1 MVCETYAPSMH
12 ILVVEDERRIA
23 TALKRGLEADGFAVD
38 VAFNGDDGLW
48 YAQESS
54 YDLIVLDL
62 MLPGRSGFE
71 VCRQLR
77 ESGDWTPIIVLTAK
91 EGSLDEQEA
100 LETGADDYVRKPFS
114 YPVLLLRIRSLLRRT
129 GDQPESDPTLS
140 VGDLRLDPLTQR
152 AWRGS
157 SELELSPKALIVLQI
172 LMRRPGELVSTQ
184 ELLDTAWGFDFEG
197 DPNVVQAYISRLRRS
212 VDKPFGTNSIRTVR
226 GLGYRILPSDTE
238 TVTP

>member
-1 MVCETYAPSMH
+1 MH

-23 TALKRGLEADGFAVD
+23 TALKRGLEADGFSVD
-38 VAFNGDDGLW
+38 VAFTGDDGLW

-54 YDLIVLDL
+54 YDVIVLDL

-71 VCRQLR
+71 VCRLLR
-77 ESGDWTPIIVLTAK
+77 EAGDWTPIIVLTAK

-114 YPVLLLRIRSLLRRT
+114 YPVLLLRIRSLLRRS
-129 GDQPESDPTLS
+129 GDQPESDPTLRI
-140 VGDLRLDPLTQR
+140 GDLSLDPLTQR
-152 AWRGS
+152 AWRAS
-157 SELELSPKALIVLQI
+157 TELELSPKALIVLQV
-172 LMRRPGELVSTQ
+172 LMRRPGELISTR

-197 DPNVVQAYISRLRRS
+197 DPNVVQAYISRLRRA

-238 TVTP
+238 TTAP

>member
-1 MVCETYAPSMH
+1 MH
-12 ILVVEDERRIA
+12 LLVVEDERRIA
-23 TALKRGLEADGFAVD
+23 TALKRGLEADGFSVD
-38 VAFNGDDGLW
+38 VAFTGDDGLW
-48 YAQESS
+48 YARESF

-71 VCRQLR
+71 VCRELR
-77 ESGDWTPIIVLTAK
+77 EAGDWTPIIVLTAK
-91 EGSLDEQEA
+91 DGSLEEQEA

-114 YPVLLLRIRSLLRRT
+114 YPVLLLRIRSLLRRA
-129 GDQPESDPTLS
+129 GDQPESDPTLR
-140 VGDLRLDPLTQR
+140 VGDLSLDPLTQR

-157 SELELSPKALIVLQI
+157 TELELSPKALIVLQV

-184 ELLDTAWGFDFEG
+184 EMLDTAWGFDFEG

-226 GLGYRILPSDTE
+226 GLGYRILPSDVE
-238 TVTP
+238 TAGR